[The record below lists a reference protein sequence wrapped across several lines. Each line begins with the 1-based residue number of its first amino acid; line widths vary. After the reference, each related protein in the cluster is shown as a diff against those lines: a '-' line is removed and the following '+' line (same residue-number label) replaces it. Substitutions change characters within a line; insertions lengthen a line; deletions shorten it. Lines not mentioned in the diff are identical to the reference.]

1 MSTFNQG
8 QHVII
13 DTGSEKF
20 KAIIL
25 EIKGAEVV
33 AQEFGTQRVEIF
45 ALHMC
50 RLLS

>member
-50 RLLS
+50 RSLS